1 MERIYVYASH
11 TIPGAVLSV
20 QAPTERCAST
30 IVCAMM
36 GELASTMGLVT
47 IQSVRDFLMTSHPR
61 SPSRTHGAHRLPVQ
75 GLWPE
80 ESPAEPWGW
89 EESKPALPLHLSAR
103 RVGHSDQRQWRIGD
117 SNP

>member
-20 QAPTERCAST
+20 QAPTERCASS

-36 GELASTMGLVT
+36 GDLASTMGLVT
-47 IQSVRDFLMTSHPR
+47 IQSVQDFLMTPPPR
-61 SPSRTHGAHRLPVQ
+61 SPSRTHGAHRLPDR

-89 EESKPALPLHLSAR
+89 WGEQTRTAAAAPAGWAAAT
-103 RVGHSDQRQWRIGD
+103 RVDGE
-117 SNP
+117 